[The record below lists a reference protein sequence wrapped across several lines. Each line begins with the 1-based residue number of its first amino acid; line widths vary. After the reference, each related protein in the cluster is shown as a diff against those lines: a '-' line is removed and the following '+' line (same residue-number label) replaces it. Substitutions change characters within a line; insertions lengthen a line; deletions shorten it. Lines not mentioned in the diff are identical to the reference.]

1 MTYIILLTISVVL
14 VAVAFAI
21 QDIREDKRNHD
32 KLFNNE
38 WREKWKMMKY

>member
-21 QDIREDKRNHD
+21 QDIRDDKRNHD
-32 KLFNNE
+32 KLFDNE
-38 WREKWKMMKY
+38 WGEK

>member
-21 QDIREDKRNHD
+21 QDIRDDKRNHD
-32 KLFNNE
+32 KLFKDE
-38 WREKWKMMKY
+38 YDS